1 MIRKRRMS
9 IALIVCY
16 ARICDPVKS
25 AYFARVNR
33 VYNSIIA
40 FCLFEQLEIVVGFGD
55 CGYMRHN
62 SKEPECTFIF
72 HSILIGDSAKAF
84 FCAHTHQIFMLLPL
98 GPAVTYT
105 KKSERKNQI
114 AYNKPTLEQWFI
126 LHAFVWM
133 GVRCAVWVCM
143 ALTFWYLG
151 FCVFRNSSPSQKNRS
166 IKTNEIHYIVCL
178 LLIVRA
184 MRT

>member
-25 AYFARVNR
+25 AYFAWVNR

-84 FCAHTHQIFMLLPL
+84 FCAHTHQIFMLFPL

-126 LHAFVWM
+126 FHAFVWM
-133 GVRCAVWVCM
+133 GVRCVVCGVSM
-143 ALTFWYLG
+143 HGTDILVFG
-151 FCVFRNSSPSQKNRS
+151 FLCFQKQFAIAKEPIN
-166 IKTNEIHYIVCL
+166 
-178 LLIVRA
+178 
-184 MRT
+184 

>member
-16 ARICDPVKS
+16 AHIFDPVKS
-25 AYFARVNR
+25 AYFAWVNR
-33 VYNSIIA
+33 IYNSIIA

-55 CGYMRHN
+55 SGNMRHN
-62 SKEPECTFIF
+62 SKESECTFIF

-105 KKSERKNQI
+105 KKERKNQI

-126 LHAFVWM
+126 FHAYIYIYE
-133 GVRCAVWVCM
+133 WVCGVSVYGSDI
-143 ALTFWYLG
+143 LVFG
-151 FCVFRNSSPSQKNRS
+151 FLCFQKQFAIAKEPIN
-166 IKTNEIHYIVCL
+166 
-178 LLIVRA
+178 
-184 MRT
+184 